1 MIPSLDPFSNGPPFP
16 NLLTNT
22 SPTAW
27 PTFQRLPETKNRL
40 RIRTVGLEKTT
51 RFYQASTSEL
61 YGMVQEVPQKASWCR
76 TMDSLVGSTYRE
88 TFGFAWVVDFSGWVI
103 FQRFIWFSPWIFPEL
118 LGEMIPILT
127 IQYFSDGLV
136 QPPSRWVGW
145 MGNNGWVGSVGVRF
159 FVKKTRERY
168 MDYSSSVS
176 VFFW

>member
-127 IQYFSDGLV
+127 IQYFSA
-136 QPPSRWVGW
+136 PTRYCFAYCRWQLLHACGAEP
-145 MGNNGWVGSVGVRF
+145 N
-159 FVKKTRERY
+159 RY
-168 MDYSSSVS
+168 EARDLED
-176 VFFW
+176 F